1 MDGAAEL
8 QIAAQAD
15 GQIIQPTHPGADG
28 HQIGHGLGGVL
39 VTAVTGID
47 DRDAGVAGSAER
59 RTLFGMAHCH
69 DISIAGD
76 HTDGICNAFS
86 FGSAADGLAR
96 EAQHMTAQV
105 QHGRLKG
112 KAGAGRRLIEQGG
125 ELFVSRNVLVS
136 GRVGADAVGQIQQ
149 RGDLFLAEIQGIDEM
164 AHEFYLRQSNFRRM
178 EKSKK
183 FV

>member
-1 MDGAAEL
+1 MA
-8 QIAAQAD
+8 
-15 GQIIQPTHPGADG
+15 
-28 HQIGHGLGGVL
+28 
-39 VTAVTGID
+39 AVTGID

-86 FGSAADGLAR
+86 LGSAADALAR
-96 EAQHMTAQV
+96 EAQYMAAQV

-112 KAGAGRRLIEQGG
+112 KAGAGRRLIEQSGK
-125 ELFVSRNVLVS
+125 LFVSRNVLVS
-136 GRVGADAVGQIQQ
+136 GRIGADAVGQIQQ
-149 RGDLFLAEIQGIDEM
+149 RGDLLLAEIQGINEM